1 MSQTVIM
8 NGGESPLASKL
19 KKGDATKAEAFA
31 DAGSGN
37 NNGGAAPTFGAA
49 ATAKSKDPT
58 PEDVRLAE
66 GSGIARP
73 RSKKS

>member
-8 NGGESPLASKL
+8 NGGESPLASKI

-31 DAGSGN
+31 EAGSN
-37 NNGGAAPTFGAA
+37 HSNGGAAPTFGAA
-49 ATAKSKDPT
+49 ATAKSKEPT
-58 PEDVRLAE
+58 PEDVGLAK
-66 GSGIARP
+66 GSGIMLP